1 MARTCGSG
9 KKMRRLL
16 ASYGVVVPD
25 NVKLGP
31 EHISLYNRLMT
42 THKKYHVYY
51 QVCTVCGRK
60 HTAANKYCDCGAV
73 LPLHTWLKSKKIKQP
88 EGVAYI

>member
-1 MARTCGSG
+1 M
-9 KKMRRLL
+9 

-31 EHISLYNRLMT
+31 EHISLYNRLMM
-42 THKKYHVYY
+42 THKKYQVYY

-73 LPLHTWLKSKKIKQP
+73 LPLHRVYGREKMKQP
-88 EGVAYI
+88 KGVTYV